1 MSQRRNQA
9 GMFPGAFGG
18 FSRIGEQ
25 EMYDPTWANIDFAD
39 FKGLDMD
46 LISRNA
52 EYTQN
57 IANKRY
63 EEMMKAQEKLL
74 EEVKL
79 GKRFGYLE
87 DELRNKTSAIIENAG
102 NVQLSDNANFT
113 KLNSG
118 LISLKHDPSLKQALY
133 STEQAKKAKEIFDK
147 DPTIE
152 SRPWD
157 APMYNKYKAF
167 LEGKTNDF
175 ELSPVYKNVDLYSV
189 WDGFFKGLDKKEQ
202 DTLTKYG
209 TYGLMQAKTEG
220 RDVGQLI
227 EKIQRF
233 KDNEIKNNPEIRSHL
248 KRRADYL
255 FRTSGI
261 PEEQSTEDYL
271 NETIMAAATK
281 NENVNNTIESVEMDP
296 NASGRFQARQATNS
310 SSSSSSNSNSGSG
323 SGSGPYSLIGT
334 ALMQGNKAAPA
345 PLQQELKTTLN
356 AEAIR
361 RLLAKNTKSL
371 KEGDITEVHP
381 AYVDNNGNYVVKV
394 DYTKY
399 DPVSE
404 KDVTRSTK
412 ANIEPSFVNNILQT
426 FNNHSNTNN
435 TSTTNTS
442 QETGG
447 WQQFNVQK

>member
-233 KDNEIKNNPEIRSHL
+233 KDNEIKNNPEIKSHL

-334 ALMQGNKAAPA
+334 AVMQGNKAAPK
-345 PLQQELKTTLN
+345 PLQQELKTKLN
-356 AEAIR
+356 AEATT
-361 RLLAKNTKSL
+361 RLLAKNRESL
-371 KEGDITEVHP
+371 KEEDITKVHP
-381 AYVDNNGNYVVKV
+381 AYVDNDGNYVVKV
-394 DYTKY
+394 DYKKY

-404 KDVTRSTK
+404 KNVISTTK
-412 ANIEPSFVNNILQT
+412 ATIEPRFVNNILQT

-435 TSTTNTS
+435 TSTTQTNGIGS
-442 QETGG
+442 SY
-447 WQQFNVQK
+447 NDK